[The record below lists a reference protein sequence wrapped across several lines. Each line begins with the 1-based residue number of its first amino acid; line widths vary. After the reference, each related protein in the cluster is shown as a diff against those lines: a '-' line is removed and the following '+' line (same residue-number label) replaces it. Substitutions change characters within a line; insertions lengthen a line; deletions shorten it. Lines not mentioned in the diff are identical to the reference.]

1 MTEEEKNQQDKEV
14 IEQVIK
20 TPTRRSSTV
29 SKNAH
34 PDEYRPVGTPR
45 RSQDE
50 FNKALR
56 EAHGDYTGSK
66 EMGSGLKLALTK

>member
-1 MTEEEKNQQDKEV
+1 
-14 IEQVIK
+14 
-20 TPTRRSSTV
+20 V